1 MPDHPADKIL
11 EMLWVLHIPVHWQV
25 SPTTATCHGLG
36 REIFGNSAA
45 ENSASKAAEKQQ
57 PSRRLLK
64 YVRSLIA
71 HQWIRHKRRG
81 QRVS

>member
-36 REIFGNSAA
+36 FLAT
-45 ENSASKAAEKQQ
+45 
-57 PSRRLLK
+57 RLLK
-64 YVRSLIA
+64 TARQKLPKTAAISPFAKVCAQPNSSP
-71 HQWIRHKRRG
+71 
-81 QRVS
+81 VDSP